1 MIHCFIVLKH
11 NVYLIPHKV
20 ILRYLEIS
28 SVFVLMKTRG
38 LGGILVS
45 TQCLDVCTYA
55 KGINYLNISDNAE
68 NTCKISV
75 CFPLI
80 SYEWLS

>member
-20 ILRYLEIS
+20 ILRCLEIS
-28 SVFVLMKTRG
+28 SVFVPRKTRG
-38 LGGILVS
+38 LGGIMVP

-55 KGINYLNISDNAE
+55 KGINYLNISDNTE
-68 NTCKISV
+68 TTCKISV
-75 CFPLI
+75 CLP
-80 SYEWLS
+80 